1 MPLPA
6 RSATEPPARRG
17 STSRNRPLPTLV
29 GEQSA
34 VVGGAE
40 RVEVLPKDGYA
51 LGWDWDEP
59 DLFRRTVLE
68 PPVVMSLAGVR
79 PLLSYAG
86 TRPLGQHRPPASLGR
101 PQDPH
106 W

>member
-1 MPLPA
+1 MLLPA

-51 LGWDWDEP
+51 LGGTGTS
-59 DLFRRTVLE
+59 RT
-68 PPVVMSLAGVR
+68 SSAGRFLR
-79 PLLSYAG
+79 PRS
-86 TRPLGQHRPPASLGR
+86 S
-101 PQDPH
+101 
-106 W
+106 